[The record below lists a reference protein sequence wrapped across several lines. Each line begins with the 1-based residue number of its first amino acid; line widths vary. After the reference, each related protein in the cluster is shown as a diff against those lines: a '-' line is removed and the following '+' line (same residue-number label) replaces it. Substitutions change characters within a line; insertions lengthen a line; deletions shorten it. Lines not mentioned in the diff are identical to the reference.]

1 MDQQFLLAKKY
12 PSSQK
17 TRLFNVLL
25 SSSLLFNVVLLL
37 LLLLLGKHYQLPKD
51 GGAIDSLQGV
61 AAGWSRKA
69 AAEAESAAKYHCSGH
84 GYVFVDTSL
93 SLNSDED
100 GTPACECNDCYT
112 GTDCSQFVPDCVAN
126 AESGDP
132 VFLEPFWIANAEAA
146 ATVVPA
152 WYRMGYR
159 IMDGLEK
166 MVSPELEKQIRAIH
180 SLAGNA
186 VTEGRYIVLGTGS
199 MQLINAAVNSLS
211 PIHAQN
217 PNPAGVVSAMPFYG
231 AYKDQTEMFESLD
244 FSWNGDANAWI
255 KRAESLNSTTFIE
268 FVTSPNNP
276 DAMIREAVL
285 NGRNV
290 KTVYDHAYYWPHFT
304 AITRPADEDV
314 MLFTLSKLTGHAG
327 SRLGWAIVKDYDVY
341 LKMYQYVLVNTL
353 GVSHD
358 TQLRATRLLKV
369 ALSAYEKGKRMPTG
383 RLEDQKQLL
392 FHYGYGVMR
401 RRWQRLQRIF
411 RGSDRYSLQ
420 GLRPAYCTFFKTVT
434 GPSPAYAWVKCER
447 EEDGDCA
454 AVLKSGGIIGRGA
467 ESFGADKR
475 YVRLSLLK
483 RDDNFAIL
491 ESRLQALISHN
502 FSAAS

>member
-1 MDQQFLLAKKY
+1 MEQQLLLATKY

-17 TRLFNVLL
+17 TRLLNVLL
-25 SSSLLFNVVLLL
+25 ASSLLFNVVLLL
-37 LLLLLGKHYQLPKD
+37 LLLLGKQYELPTD
-51 GGAIDSLQGV
+51 GGAIDSLQDV

-84 GYVFVDTSL
+84 GYVFVDTSV
-93 SLNSDED
+93 SLNSDEE

-112 GTDCSQFVPDCVAN
+112 GTDCSQIVPNCVAN

-152 WYRMGYR
+152 WYRMSYR
-159 IMDGLEK
+159 IMDALDINL
-166 MVSPELEKQIRAIH
+166 SPELEKQIRAIH
-180 SLAGNA
+180 SLAGNV

-199 MQLINAAVNSLS
+199 MQLLNAVVNSLS

-217 PNPAGVVSAMPFYG
+217 PNPAGVVSATPFYG
-231 AYKDQTEMFESLD
+231 AYKEQTEMFESLD
-244 FSWNGDANAWI
+244 FTWKGDASAWI

-276 DAMIREAVL
+276 DAVTREAVL

-290 KTVYDHAYYWPHFT
+290 KTVYDYAYYWPHFT
-304 AITRPADEDV
+304 AITRPADDDV

-327 SRLGWAIVKDYDVY
+327 SRLGWAIVKDYHVY
-341 LKMYQYVLVNTL
+341 RKMYQYVLLNTL

-358 TQLRATRLLKV
+358 TQLRATRLLKA
-369 ALSAYEKGKRMPTG
+369 ALSAYEKRGRMRTG
-383 RLEDQKQLL
+383 RLEDEKQLL

-401 RRWQRLQRIF
+401 RRWQRLERIF
-411 RGSDRYSLQ
+411 SGSDRYSLQ
-420 GLRPAYCTFFKTVT
+420 SLRPAYCKFFKMVT

-447 EEDGDCA
+447 EEDRDCA
-454 AVLKSGGIIGRGA
+454 AVLKSGGIIGRGG

-483 RDDNFAIL
+483 RDDNFARL
-491 ESRLQALISHN
+491 ESRLQALLSHN
-502 FSAAS
+502 FSGAS